1 LNKIEK
7 RKKKIKTIEIKNKN
21 DKQKSDE
28 EVKQYNKVEQIE
40 SQSIVDVPEKSQTI
54 QQNRV
59 KQTKIGKNEERNPA
73 KVKSG
78 KAKVEQ
84 NEKAKVENEKIKDKW
99 EEKKV
104 EQKVKQNLDEKVKQ
118 YNKVEQN
125 KEQSN
130 ADNSEVKQ
138 ESKTIQQNHD
148 SLKVEQCKERIM
160 TEIEDLKS
168 TVNEL
173 RAEIESLKA
182 TVSNLSSNKPKK
194 PIIKEQKNV
203 ANIVMGFSIRI
214 ENTWTQGNRYEKY
227 YAVKRIDGKLH
238 RIYIGKDSS
247 DAEEKIKA
255 YCEKKGIS
263 MSMA

>member
-1 LNKIEK
+1 MKDIEVMRSAIIEAVNKNDVSKRDLGNVTTINKIIEGLEVKFDAIKLAYSRLSMAREK
-7 RKKKIKTIEIKNKN
+7 RKERDPAKVKYGKAK
-21 DKQKSDE
+21 
-28 EVKQYNKVEQIE
+28 VKQYNKVEQN
-40 SQSIVDVPEKSQTI
+40 EKT
-54 QQNRV
+54 
-59 KQTKIGKNEERNPA
+59 
-73 KVKSG
+73 
-78 KAKVEQ
+78 KVED
-84 NEKAKVENEKIKDKW
+84 EKIKYKW

-104 EQKVKQNLDEKVKQ
+104 EQKVKQNIDEKVKQ

-125 KEQSN
+125 EKQSN

-138 ESKTIQQNHD
+138 ESKTIQQSHD
-148 SLKVEQCKERIM
+148 SLKVEQYKERIM
-160 TEIEDLKS
+160 SEIEDLKS

-194 PIIKEQKNV
+194 SIIKEQKSV

-227 YAVKRIDGKLH
+227 YAVKRIAGKLH

-247 DAEEKIKA
+247 EAEEKIKA